1 MNAVKQIEREVSHG
15 CKGCNEKKKRRWTRD
30 DTELTVL
37 ALPTTIWYFLF
48 AFMPMFGIIIAFKD
62 YKIKGGFLQ
71 SIIQSDWIG
80 FQNFK
85 FLFSAGDIWIILR
98 NTILYNIA
106 FIILNIVVPVTM
118 ALLIGQLHNKKM
130 AKVYQ
135 TAMFMPYFLS
145 WVVVTALVWA
155 FLSFDKGLLNSLLE
169 SMGKDPHQWYMEPKL
184 WPPFLIFMYMWKNLG
199 YSMVVYLATITGIDK
214 TYYEAAGIDGAT
226 VWQQMRYVTL
236 PLMKTVIIMMFI
248 MAVGRIFYSDFG
260 LFYQV
265 PRDSNSLY
273 NVSYTLDV
281 FVFKQLKS
289 STTGMASAA
298 AFVQSVA
305 GCITILTANAIVRKV
320 DRESAMI

>member
-1 MNAVKQIEREVSHG
+1 MAAKDVTK
-15 CKGCNEKKKRRWTRD
+15 KKKRRWTRD

-214 TYYEAAGIDGAT
+214 TYYEATGIDGAT

-305 GCITILTANAIVRKV
+305 GCITILAANAIVRKV

>member
-1 MNAVKQIEREVSHG
+1 MAVKENGI
-15 CKGCNEKKKRRWTRD
+15 KKKKRWTRD
-30 DTELTVL
+30 DTELTLL

-48 AFMPMFGIIIAFKD
+48 AFLPMFGIIIAFKK
-62 YKIKGGFLQ
+62 YQISGGFLN
-71 SIIQSDWIG
+71 SIITSDWIG
-80 FQNFK
+80 LDNFK

-98 NTILYNIA
+98 NTILYNIV
-106 FIILNIVVPVTM
+106 FIILNIVGPVTM
-118 ALLIGQLHNKKM
+118 ALLIGQLHNKRM
-130 AKVYQ
+130 AKIYQ

-145 WVVVTALVWA
+145 WVVVTALIWA

-169 SMGKDPHQWYMEPKL
+169 FFGQDPHQWYMEPKL
-184 WPPFLIFMYMWKNLG
+184 WPPFLVFMYMWKNLG

-305 GCITILTANAIVRKV
+305 GCITILTANAVVRKV
-320 DRESAMI
+320 DRDSAMI

>member
-1 MNAVKQIEREVSHG
+1 MAAKDVTK
-15 CKGCNEKKKRRWTRD
+15 KKKRRWTRD

-298 AFVQSVA
+298 AFVQSGA
-305 GCITILTANAIVRKV
+305 GCITILTANDIVRKV

>member
-1 MNAVKQIEREVSHG
+1 MAAKDVTK
-15 CKGCNEKKKRRWTRD
+15 KKKRRWTRD

-37 ALPTTIWYFLF
+37 ALPATIWYFLF

-214 TYYEAAGIDGAT
+214 TYYEATGIDGAT

>member
-1 MNAVKQIEREVSHG
+1 MAAKDVTK
-15 CKGCNEKKKRRWTRD
+15 KKKRRWTRD

-118 ALLIGQLHNKKM
+118 ALLIGQLHNEKM

>member
-1 MNAVKQIEREVSHG
+1 MAAKDVTK
-15 CKGCNEKKKRRWTRD
+15 KKKRRWTRD

-214 TYYEAAGIDGAT
+214 TYYEATGIDGAT

>member
-1 MNAVKQIEREVSHG
+1 MCI
-15 CKGCNEKKKRRWTRD
+15 RD
-30 DTELTVL
+30 RFPSSQYDFSYISVINSN
-37 ALPTTIWYFLF
+37 TIWDLNRR
-48 AFMPMFGIIIAFKD
+48 ALIATS
-62 YKIKGGFLQ
+62 LV
-71 SIIQSDWIG
+71 
-80 FQNFK
+80 
-85 FLFSAGDIWIILR
+85 LIIL
-98 NTILYNIA
+98 A
-106 FIILNIVVPVTM
+106 GG
-118 ALLIGQLHNKKM
+118 ALLVSFVGIRND
-130 AKVYQ
+130 AR
-135 TAMFMPYFLS
+135 FLS
-145 WVVVTALVWA
+145 NIMQMLGAMENGDFSVAKNLDIHEENKNEYGRIAIALKDVSQKLEGYIRTEYILKLKQQEA
-155 FLSFDKGLLNSLLE
+155 DVYKRQLLE
-169 SMGKDPHQWYMEPKL
+169 SMGKDPHQWYLEPKL

>member
-1 MNAVKQIEREVSHG
+1 MAAKDVTK
-15 CKGCNEKKKRRWTRD
+15 KKKRRWTRD

-273 NVSYTLDV
+273 TVSYTLDV